1 MGLLIVY
8 AMLFL
13 PVVVLVTT
21 WPMSAK
27 KTYLA
32 LGLCLLLAALFGW
45 LVGGLNPVDLLT
57 FESHGT
63 ITLLLVWASW
73 LVTAV
78 CFLVRLVHS
87 RWRRKHP
94 FTEEEYIDADY
105 YQEVIDDE

>member
-27 KTYLA
+27 RTYLA
-32 LGLCLLLAALFGW
+32 LGLSLLLAALFGW
-45 LVGGLNPVDLLT
+45 LVGGLSPVDLLT

-94 FTEEEYIDADY
+94 FMEEEYIDADY

>member
-1 MGLLIVY
+1 MGLLLVY

-32 LGLCLLLAALFGW
+32 LGLCLLLAGLFGW
-45 LVGGLNPVDLLT
+45 LVGGLSPVDLLT

-94 FTEEEYIDADY
+94 FMEEEYIDADY

>member
-13 PVVVLVTT
+13 PVVALVVT

-27 KTYLA
+27 RAYPV
-32 LGLCLLLAALFGW
+32 LGLCLILAALFGW
-45 LVGGLNPVDLLT
+45 LVGGLNPLEVLR

-63 ITLLLVWASW
+63 ITALLVWASW
-73 LVTAV
+73 LVTLV
-78 CFLVRLVHS
+78 CFLIRLLYS
-87 RWRRKHP
+87 RWRKKHP
-94 FTEEEYIDADY
+94 IMEEEYIDADY

>member
-13 PVVVLVTT
+13 PVVTLVVT

-27 KTYLA
+27 RAYPALA
-32 LGLCLLLAALFGW
+32 LCLVLAGLFGW
-45 LVGGLNPVDLLT
+45 LVGGLTPVDILT

-73 LVTAV
+73 LVTLL
-78 CFLVRLVHS
+78 CLLVRLIHS
-87 RWRRKHP
+87 RWRKKHP
-94 FTEEEYIDADY
+94 FIEEEYIDADY
-105 YQEVIDDE
+105 YQEVIDEE

>member
-27 KTYLA
+27 RTYLA

-45 LVGGLNPVDLLT
+45 LVGGLSPVDLLT

-94 FTEEEYIDADY
+94 FTEEEYIDEDY
-105 YQEVIDDE
+105 YQEFIDDE

>member
-32 LGLCLLLAALFGW
+32 LGLCLLLAGLFGW
-45 LVGGLNPVDLLT
+45 LV
-57 FESHGT
+57 
-63 ITLLLVWASW
+63 
-73 LVTAV
+73 
-78 CFLVRLVHS
+78 FLVVEGITRKRIPPEKEGYVHALGLMLLFGFMLFITYKDIIRL
-87 RWRRKHP
+87 
-94 FTEEEYIDADY
+94 IAG
-105 YQEVIDDE
+105 

>member
-13 PVVVLVTT
+13 PVVILVVT
-21 WPMSAK
+21 WPLSAK
-27 KTYLA
+27 RACPALA
-32 LGLCLLLAALFGW
+32 LCLVLAGLFGW

-73 LVTAV
+73 LVTLL
-78 CFLVRLVHS
+78 CLLIRLL
-87 RWRRKHP
+87 RDKWRKTHP
-94 FTEEEYIDADY
+94 LKEEEYIDADY
-105 YQEVIDDE
+105 YQEVIDEE